1 MDTDTSEEENS
12 FSCDR
17 KPEITYPCLWLY
29 TVIGKDP
36 ESIREAIIT
45 ACTPFPVQI
54 SPSRSSSRGAY
65 WSFTAELEVKDEAM
79 RLEIY
84 QSLVSHPAVKLVL

>member
-1 MDTDTSEEENS
+1 MDTDTSEEKRS
-12 FSCDR
+12 SACDR
-17 KPEITYPCLWLY
+17 KPEIAYPCLWFY

-36 ESIREAIIT
+36 ELIREAIIT